1 MTEAMTQGK
10 LFYQKQLDFLYAKDA
25 NAQIGCPIDFER
37 LGELRANSRVRSNG
51 FGGH

>member
-1 MTEAMTQGK
+1 MVQQSLGLRGIQGSPC
-10 LFYQKQLDFLYAKDA
+10 KDA
-25 NAQIGCPIDFER
+25 DAPSGCPIDFER